1 MYSYLSLNCW
11 KANAMKINKVVIA
24 EPSPIVSAGLLRF
37 FEELNQIHVVSVVDN
52 LDDLNDKMVVHTPD
66 ILIVNP
72 LVVGY
77 TNNNLIRQIT
87 QNYPETICVALV
99 TTFIDKNFL
108 RFFREVIEL
117 SDNKQKVAN
126 KIFNL
131 INNND
136 DSSSQNDSVDLSNR
150 EIDVLIC
157 VAKGMTNKDISD
169 MLNISVHT
177 VITHRK
183 NIVKKTGIKS
193 VSGLTVYAL
202 LNNLVEESEIY
213 E

>member
-1 MYSYLSLNCW
+1 
-11 KANAMKINKVVIA
+11 MKVIKIIIA
-24 EPSPIVSAGLLRF
+24 ESSQIISGGLSSF
-37 FEELNQIHVVSVVDN
+37 FNDMNQIAVASIVDN
-52 LDDLNDKMVVHTPD
+52 IDDLQDKIIMHSPD
-66 ILIVNP
+66 VLIINP
-72 LVVGY
+72 MMLGCMLNTFVK
-77 TNNNLIRQIT
+77 QMT
-87 QNYPETICVALV
+87 QNHPNINRVALV
-99 TTFIDKNFL
+99 TSYVDKNILKNFK
-108 RFFREVIEL
+108 EVIEL
-117 SDNKQKVAN
+117 SDNKQKVIN
-126 KIFNL
+126 KMLNL
-131 INNND
+131 QNNND
-136 DSSSQNDSVDLSNR
+136 ETSAQNESVDLSNR
-150 EIDVLIC
+150 EVDVLVC

>member
-1 MYSYLSLNCW
+1 
-11 KANAMKINKVVIA
+11 MKITKIIIA
-24 EPSPIVSAGLLRF
+24 ESSPIISNGLSSF
-37 FEELNQIHVVSVVDN
+37 FNDMNQIAVASVVDN
-52 LDDLNDKMVVHTPD
+52 IEDLQDKIIVHNPD
-66 ILIVNP
+66 ILIINP
-72 LVVGY
+72 MMLGY
-77 TNNNLIRQIT
+77 TIGNFFKQMS
-87 QNYPETICVALV
+87 QNYPNVNRVALITSYV
-99 TTFIDKNFL
+99 DRNILKYFKEI
-108 RFFREVIEL
+108 IEL
-117 SDNKQKVAN
+117 NDNKQKVIG
-126 KIFNL
+126 KILNL
-131 INNND
+131 LNSND
-136 DSSSQNDSVDLSNR
+136 ETASQNESVDLSNR
-150 EIDVLIC
+150 EVDVLVC

>member
-1 MYSYLSLNCW
+1 
-11 KANAMKINKVVIA
+11 MKINKIVIA
-24 EPSPIVSAGLLRF
+24 EPSPIVAAGLLRF
-37 FEELNQIHVVSVVDN
+37 FEDLNQIQVVSVVDN
-52 LDDLNDKMVVHTPD
+52 IDDLNDKMIVHNPD
-66 ILIVNP
+66 MLIVNP
-72 LVVGY
+72 IMLGY
-77 TNNNLIRQIT
+77 TNNNALKQIS
-87 QNYPETICVALV
+87 QISPECICIALV
-99 TTFIDKNFL
+99 TTFVDKSLL
-108 RFFREVIEL
+108 RYFKEIIEL
-117 SDNKQKVAN
+117 SDNKQKVNN

-131 INNND
+131 LNND
-136 DSSSQNDSVDLSNR
+136 DAASQNDSVDLSNR
-150 EIDVLIC
+150 ETDVLIC